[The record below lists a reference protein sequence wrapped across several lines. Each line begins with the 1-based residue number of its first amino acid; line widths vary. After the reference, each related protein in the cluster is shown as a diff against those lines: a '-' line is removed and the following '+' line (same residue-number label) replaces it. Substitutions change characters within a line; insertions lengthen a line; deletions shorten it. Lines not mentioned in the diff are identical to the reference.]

1 MEKQHKL
8 QQKLYQLIV
17 NNEND
22 PNEVRNVFKNDFQT
36 AQYDVLGTPCQTF
49 QVIFD
54 AGSPIYGYQI

>member
-1 MEKQHKL
+1 
-8 QQKLYQLIV
+8 V